1 MAEGATQV
9 GFLVGVERDVDYEM
23 RVDKTLPTD
32 GDLPRKAVFGAAS
45 GQVMQ
50 RVVWRR
56 FWALMLRVGLP
67 ILGGVLGLALVWAA
81 LGGGLMPLQVAV
93 LAVLLVAVGFFT
105 WIWRGRPSQY
115 AVWALWD
122 REAGRREA
130 FAAAWSYEQRAQ
142 MTEGEARHWQG
153 QAQLLPE
160 ALGRLRRDLP
170 LPKLGRLVWVGVG
183 LMGIGLTGGWVAAV
197 TRGPTLNAEM
207 LAAALAEAGRLAKL
221 EVKAEKL
228 AALTEAERKQLEAQL
243 QGAAEALAESA
254 GKTAREVLDALE
266 QRAREA
272 EKMAERLG
280 KGDEAWASPELTDA
294 LRRQA
299 DTADL
304 GDAVADRRGG
314 EAADEA
320 QALAEKMDSAAAEQ
334 EERLKGLFEDL
345 NKASAPEDKER
356 LVGRGVAGAA
366 QGLQA
371 GQKAEASAALRE
383 MAEQLR
389 EQQGRQQTQQELER
403 LAQQLRE
410 AGSQVANAGQAG
422 EAMQALTEPKAQSD
436 QTGQS
441 PGEAQSPPDPQAKG
455 QPQGQMMTQAGGTEQ
470 GQETQPPSPSPGAAG
485 QPGQQGPQLSLS
497 EANPQAGQGGDK
509 PENGAPM
516 LLAPVPGQDPSE
528 KPPEMAVF
536 MPGNAPPGGA
546 SMGSSS
552 ALPPGAGSSEVKGE
566 ETETLATGQSAL
578 TTAQPTGQGAS
589 TLRQVEGGAP
599 RDEAVRQGSAA
610 LSVEFMEAQ
619 EAAMDEVALPTA
631 RREQVRRYFNALRK
645 RLEGGG
651 GEK

>member
-1 MAEGATQV
+1 
-9 GFLVGVERDVDYEM
+9 VDYEV

-81 LGGGLMPLQVAV
+81 LGGGLMPLLVAV

-228 AALTEAERKQLEAQL
+228 AALTEAERKQLEAQV

-254 GKTAREVLDALE
+254 GKTAREVLDVLE

-320 QALAEKMDSAAAEQ
+320 QALAEKMDSAAADQ

-436 QTGQS
+436 PTGQS

-455 QPQGQMMTQAGGTEQ
+455 QSQGQMMTQAGGTEQ

-509 PENGAPM
+509 PEKGAPM

-599 RDEAVRQGSAA
+599 REEGVRQGSAA

-619 EAAMDEVALPTA
+619 EAAMDEVFIGTLVASTLRVSVPLILCALA
-631 RREQVRRYFNALRK
+631 
-645 RLEGGG
+645 
-651 GEK
+651 GEIGRAHV